1 MIFTIYVFDI
11 VWDVDKEDCICVGAD
26 GEDYYETP
34 ELPTEHS
41 FTIERDELG
50 YCSNAYREERNDL
63 IGNVLTKKEGFFV
76 KTFDYSIRAV
86 VEDSLPMEYYEEEE
100 EGISEGI
107 PPEQLP
113 EIPFPPPKVPKGKW
127 EEGCDTEEREEEIT
141 MEFVKYYKLPSIDA
155 IKHFVD
161 NYKGDNEAMPIV
173 RNWLWWSSG
182 KADFIYESFIKIM
195 ENPMDEEKCKEVGK
209 RINYE
214 CSQSKMSPSGI
225 YCFRGANSIG
235 AMRSVFYLVSW
246 YFESSNNMCIKA
258 YPRLLEH
265 YWSGIGEWLA

>member
-100 EGISEGI
+100 EERV
-107 PPEQLP
+107 LP
-113 EIPFPPPKVPKGKW
+113 YEVIVSDVVWENAECGTPLPFHKPNEIYKF
-127 EEGCDTEEREEEIT
+127 DIDDDERNDGDVLLRRLIGYKLFDKEVKLASSFNFKIEKKEEEI
-141 MEFVKYYKLPSIDA
+141 
-155 IKHFVD
+155 
-161 NYKGDNEAMPIV
+161 
-173 RNWLWWSSG
+173 
-182 KADFIYESFIKIM
+182 
-195 ENPMDEEKCKEVGK
+195 EEGVPPQ
-209 RINYE
+209 R
-214 CSQSKMSPSGI
+214 
-225 YCFRGANSIG
+225 A
-235 AMRSVFYLVSW
+235 
-246 YFESSNNMCIKA
+246 
-258 YPRLLEH
+258 
-265 YWSGIGEWLA
+265 